1 MKLFNILAATAA
13 ASPALDCDVSSMFS
27 NTCALSGFDL
37 SLVASPSSD
46 CQALIADGDFS
57 VVVVAPG
64 AQAPGNAAQ
73 TCASTTLGTG
83 FTHAVM
89 DGMDS
94 SSALCW
100 SAQETTADD
109 IIITADVYVVDSSN
123 NRPFNKVEVKC
134 TMSKTVTVDNL
145 VYSVTETA
153 LQGPE
158 ETAAATTLAVQAWAN
173 GATDSSGSFAIGG
186 EMFFFIEPPAI
197 HSELIF
203 MPGSCTADGTTIDT
217 TYDYHLADSDCGITD
232 VDSQIGAGTYGV
244 CMHIFAKP
252 DGSSTT
258 IACTASLDFSP

>member
-1 MKLFNILAATAA
+1 MCAQWLRRKLTKRVTNE
-13 ASPALDCDVSSMFS
+13 V
-27 NTCALSGFDL
+27 NNKNKL

-158 ETAAATTLAVQAWAN
+158 ETAAATTLAVQ
-173 GATDSSGSFAIGG
+173 
-186 EMFFFIEPPAI
+186 
-197 HSELIF
+197 
-203 MPGSCTADGTTIDT
+203 
-217 TYDYHLADSDCGITD
+217 
-232 VDSQIGAGTYGV
+232 V
-244 CMHIFAKP
+244 
-252 DGSSTT
+252 
-258 IACTASLDFSP
+258 SLDSFLCAFL